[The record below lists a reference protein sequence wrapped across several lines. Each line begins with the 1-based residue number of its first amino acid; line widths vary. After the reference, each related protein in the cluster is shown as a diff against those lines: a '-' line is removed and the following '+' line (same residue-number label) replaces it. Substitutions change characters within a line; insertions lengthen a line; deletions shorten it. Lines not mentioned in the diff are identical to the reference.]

1 MRDEVYK
8 SYYKKLHG
16 IITDC
21 VVDNSIAEKDP
32 KKYVTYSMKHP
43 ANKGVKIS
51 YDVEK
56 LQKHKDTLRQIF
68 TEIPQRDFLGL
79 PMVSCN
85 DLFKQSTAKAKD
97 ISKLKQ
103 QSNAAELFLSMSE
116 SVRHL
121 RT

>member
-1 MRDEVYK
+1 MKGAGLFMQQKTTTDAEQMLRD
-8 SYYKKLHG
+8 
-16 IITDC
+16 IIKAAA
-21 VVDNSIAEKDP
+21 DNSDQEAMQQASALL
-32 KKYVTYSMKHP
+32 TT
-43 ANKGVKIS
+43 
-51 YDVEK
+51 

-68 TEIPQRDFLGL
+68 TEIPQRTFLKL

-85 DLFKQSTAKAKD
+85 DLFKQSTVKAKD

-116 SVRHL
+116 SVRYL